1 MVLFFLN
8 IFKANSQCIPELKM
22 IEVTSKLAKMWN
34 ELEDNDKE
42 FWKSKE
48 AEENAKV
55 SAIFKHE
62 LSYCKL
68 DISDLLKIVWLNICV
83 L

>member
-1 MVLFFLN
+1 MYFELSGGNRFFY
-8 IFKANSQCIPELKM
+8 IFKANSQSIPELKM

-42 FWKSKE
+42 YWKSKE

-55 SAIFKHE
+55 SAIIK
-62 LSYCKL
+62 
-68 DISDLLKIVWLNICV
+68 
-83 L
+83 